1 MVQPRNN
8 LLDTHPQ
15 LHEMSAD
22 FISLHNTIQ
31 KKGSRVVVKGQKET
45 DNKEH
50 SLLALLK
57 FYVT

>member
-31 KKGSRVVVKGQKET
+31 KKGVE
-45 DNKEH
+45 
-50 SLLALLK
+50 L
-57 FYVT
+57 